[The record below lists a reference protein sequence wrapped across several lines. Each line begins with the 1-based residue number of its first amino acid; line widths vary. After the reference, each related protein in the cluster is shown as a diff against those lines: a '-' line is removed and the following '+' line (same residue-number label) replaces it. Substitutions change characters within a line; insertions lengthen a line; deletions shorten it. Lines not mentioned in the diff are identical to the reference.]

1 MAGEARTAVTFELW
15 DGAAA
20 ETGESVLGLWAPAA
34 ELKDRTPV
42 WRASYPA
49 DPDEAEAGLKKAH
62 NKLAAAQAA
71 LAEAPDRLETF
82 AARQAAGLQPQS
94 FGLGAAAPEPESD
107 LALLLLEMRQ
117 GQAPQGYAAAGES
130 TGRWDQAVEAVEDL
144 IKRLERSMSDYAW
157 VETCVGGHLVAQTRI
172 GWTGDA
178 ETVVLAPWPAGA
190 SQGGRPDPRLMALH
204 RQTLALAL
212 ASRQALMRTFTAA
225 LEAAVKLAASGGIL
239 ALPAVWR
246 FINQVRIEWQ
256 KRKEISNG

>member
-1 MAGEARTAVTFELW
+1 MTGEARAAVTFELW

-71 LAEAPDRLETF
+71 LAEAPARLETF

-130 TGRWDQAVEAVEDL
+130 TGRWDQAVEAVEGL
-144 IKRLERSMSDYAW
+144 IERLERSLSDYAW
-157 VETCVGGHLVAQTRI
+157 VETCVGGRLVAQTRI
-172 GWTGDA
+172 SWLGDA
-178 ETVVLAPWPAGA
+178 ATVVPA
-190 SQGGRPDPRLMALH
+190 SPDPKQMALH

-212 ASRQALMRTFTAA
+212 ASRQSLLRTFTAA